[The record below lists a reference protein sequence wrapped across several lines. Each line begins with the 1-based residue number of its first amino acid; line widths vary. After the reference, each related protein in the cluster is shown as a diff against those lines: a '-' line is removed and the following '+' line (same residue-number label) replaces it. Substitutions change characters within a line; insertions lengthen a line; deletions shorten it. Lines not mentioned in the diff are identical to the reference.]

1 VAWIV
6 SPPRHEKA
14 HVVAGGAA
22 RFRGLMGLMI
32 AVDGE
37 AQRKRCDEALTA
49 TVEHGDGAHRPISLA
64 T

>member
-1 VAWIV
+1 VAEIV

-14 HVVAGGAA
+14 YVVARGAA
-22 RFRGLMGLMI
+22 RLRGLMGLMI
-32 AVDGE
+32 GVDRE
-37 AQRKRCDEALTA
+37 AQRERGDEALTA